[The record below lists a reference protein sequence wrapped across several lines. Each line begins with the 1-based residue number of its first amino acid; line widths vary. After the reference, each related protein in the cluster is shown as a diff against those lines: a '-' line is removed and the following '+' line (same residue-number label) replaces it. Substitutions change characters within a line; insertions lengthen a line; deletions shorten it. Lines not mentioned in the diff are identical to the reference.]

1 MGKMSK
7 KFLIRTLLLAILLV
21 IFYIISEYLLKL
33 SILPDIFPYLIVVF
47 LLVYNFSFHLLSRVA
62 HQNFRRFLNLNMIL
76 TFAKLLLMMAVVLAY
91 LFFIRVDILQFI
103 ISFFVLYLLFTSLE
117 VASVVPE
124 VRKNQQSS

>member
-62 HQNFRRFLNLNMIL
+62 LQNFRRFLNLNMIL

-117 VASVVPE
+117 VASIVPE